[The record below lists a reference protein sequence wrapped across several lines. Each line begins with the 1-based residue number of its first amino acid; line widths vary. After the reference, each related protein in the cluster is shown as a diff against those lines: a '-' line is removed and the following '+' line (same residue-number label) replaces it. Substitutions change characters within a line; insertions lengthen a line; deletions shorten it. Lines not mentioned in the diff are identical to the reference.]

1 MKKIKKNKWSVD
13 NFFLLLLLL
22 LVNHYK
28 TREYIIINQVGQKK
42 NSTQTS
48 QRNISYKLQKI
59 KQKEERE
66 INFTEISS
74 VI

>member
-1 MKKIKKNKWSVD
+1 M
-13 NFFLLLLLL
+13 
-22 LVNHYK
+22 
-28 TREYIIINQVGQKK
+28 REYIIINQVGQKK